1 MAGHKIPRRAEG
13 PVGPRLE
20 SVEPGLCGRPAGSL
34 VFSSVR
40 VLIQN
45 DPDDVAAAAADMIR
59 DELAVPG
66 PVTLGLAGGSTPA
79 VMYGHLSDAAVD
91 WSRVT
96 LWLGDERW
104 VPADHPDSNERMAR
118 QRLGE
123 EATSGL
129 IAPDFGRGQPHAA
142 AAAYER
148 DLAEA
153 FAPTGG
159 VPGTVLLGIGT
170 DGHTASLF
178 PGSNALSIEDRWYVA
193 NRVES
198 LDAWRLTATVPLLAS
213 ARHVIFLVTGAAKAA
228 VVAEIL
234 DGAVGH
240 PARVVA
246 ERAAAVT
253 WILDPAAASGL
264 DGANRL

>member
-1 MAGHKIPRRAEG
+1 M
-13 PVGPRLE
+13 
-20 SVEPGLCGRPAGSL
+20 
-34 VFSSVR
+34 R
-40 VLIQN
+40 VLIRD
-45 DPDDVAAAAADMIR
+45 DPDEVAAAAADMIR

-79 VMYGHLSDAAVD
+79 AMYGLLSEAAVD

-104 VPADHPDSNERMAR
+104 VPADHPDSNAGMAR
-118 QRLGE
+118 ERLGE

-129 IAPDFGRGQPHAA
+129 LAPEFDRGNPEAA
-142 AAAYER
+142 AAAYEL
-148 DLAEA
+148 DLAAA

-159 VPGTVLLGIGT
+159 VPGTVLLGIGP

-178 PGSNALSIEDRWYVA
+178 PGSDALSVEDRWYVA

-198 LDAWRLTATVPLLAS
+198 LDTWRLTATVPLLAS
-213 ARHVIFLVTGAAKAA
+213 ARHLIFLVTGAAKAA

-240 PARVVA
+240 PARIVA

-253 WILDPAAASGL
+253 WILDPAAASAL
-264 DGANRL
+264 DSTNRR